1 MSPAPSVNA
10 EAELLKNA
18 YRFTLPTLGFNVQV
32 VVAVIDVLPGLLALP
47 ELSVKFT
54 ALLESVTVTDW
65 LSTAFS
71 VIGCAA
77 EFSTCAL
84 NVAAKGATKS
94 PHILITRTNFDR
106 KPMAKF
112 L

>member
-84 NVAAKGATKS
+84 NGAAKAATKS
-94 PHILITRTNFDR
+94 PHMPIIRTNFDR